1 VIIHQVRRSA
11 RGHPAP
17 TQPPAEVS
25 REQAADPVTTGTPV
39 LLDLDYLPLNL
50 VLDVLSVR
58 WSVLALSGLAAGH
71 VRFNQLLRHL
81 GGISHKV
88 LIATLRSLQRD
99 GFVAGPLTDPTP
111 DGNGRTPGYRL
122 TPTGWEL
129 LRLVAHIGQWA
140 QENAPE
146 VRRARGEFDRRQ
158 AATCVHQRRQ
168 PVTSQVLGPSPEST
182 PPG

>member
-1 VIIHQVRRSA
+1 MRRSA
-11 RGHPAP
+11 RRHPAP
-17 TQPPAEVS
+17 TQHPPVEAG
-25 REQAADPVTTGTPV
+25 REQEAGPVPTGAPA
-39 LLDLDYLPLNL
+39 LLDLDCLPLNL

-58 WSVLALSGLAAGH
+58 WSVLALRGLAAGH

-111 DGNGRTPGYRL
+111 ESDGRTPGYRL
-122 TPTGWEL
+122 TPIGWEL

-158 AATCVHQRRQ
+158 AAAWADQRRR
-168 PVTSQVLGPSPEST
+168 PAAGQVLGRPPEGT
-182 PPG
+182 PHG

>member
-1 VIIHQVRRSA
+1 MRRSVRR
-11 RGHPAP
+11 HPAP
-17 TQPPAEVS
+17 TQHPSAEVG
-25 REQAADPVTTGTPV
+25 EGQEADPVATGSPA
-39 LLDLDYLPLNL
+39 LLDLDCLPLNL

-58 WSVLALSGLAAGH
+58 WSVLALRGLAAGH

-111 DGNGRTPGYRL
+111 DSDGRTPGYRL
-122 TPTGWEL
+122 TPIGWEL

-158 AATCVHQRRQ
+158 AAACAHQHRRAVADGMLR
-168 PVTSQVLGPSPEST
+168 PAPEGT
-182 PPG
+182 PQG